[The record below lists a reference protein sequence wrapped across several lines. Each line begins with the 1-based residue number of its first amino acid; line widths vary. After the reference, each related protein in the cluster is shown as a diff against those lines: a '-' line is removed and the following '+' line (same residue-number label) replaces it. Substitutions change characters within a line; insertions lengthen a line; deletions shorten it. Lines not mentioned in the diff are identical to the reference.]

1 MKPRVFIAMATR
13 ILGGPGKG
21 LVQFFK
27 NGGTEGCEPL
37 CIRYAGAGEGETEFT
52 RAIEG
57 AGVRVLSLRQ
67 QFALDPR
74 FVGQA
79 MGIVRRERCDILQ
92 SHGYKSHAL
101 CAALH
106 WRTGLPWIA
115 FVHGWTSENMKMR
128 FYHGLEKALL
138 PFATRVVAVS
148 DSIRMRLPF
157 PARTRVI
164 PNAVDPAEVE
174 MGDPGLDIRACLGIP
189 PDALVAGVV
198 GRLSPEK
205 GQSFFLRALAAARA
219 RIPGLVGILV
229 GDGQDRRVLETEA
242 SALGLK
248 GSLHFT
254 GHVSSMAAYYRA
266 MDLVVMPSLS
276 EGMPNV
282 ALEAM
287 LFGRALVATS
297 VGGIPEVVADGV
309 TGRLVDPRDPGG
321 MAGAVCALLEDREL
335 LRRMGQAGRQRVLE
349 EFSPARRTRLITDLY
364 NEVVQERRGRI
375 RPKGIKE
382 RQEWH

>member
-1 MKPRVFIAMATR
+1 M
-13 ILGGPGKG
+13 
-21 LVQFFK
+21 
-27 NGGTEGCEPL
+27 PL
-37 CIRYAGAGEGETEFT
+37 CITYTPDIKRKTEFT
-52 RAIEG
+52 SAIEST
-57 AGVRVLSLRQ
+57 GVRVLSLQ
-67 QFALDPR
+67 QKLTFDPR
-74 FVGQA
+74 LISQA
-79 MGIVRRERCDILQ
+79 LEIVRHENINVLQ
-92 SHGYKSHAL
+92 SHGYKSHVL

-115 FVHGWTSENMKMR
+115 FVHGWTTENMKIR
-128 FYHGLEKALL
+128 LYHGIEKALI
-138 PFATRVVAVS
+138 PFATRVVTVS
-148 DSIRMRLPF
+148 ESIRQRLLLTP
-157 PARTRVI
+157 RHKIRVI

-189 PDALVAGVV
+189 PDAPVAGVV

-219 RIPGLVGILV
+219 RIPELVGILV
-229 GDGQDRRVLETEA
+229 GDGQDRRALETEA
-242 SALGLK
+242 SGLGLK

-287 LFGRALVATS
+287 LFGRALVATR

-335 LRRMGQAGRQRVLE
+335 LRRMGQAGHQRVLE
-349 EFSPARRTRLITDLY
+349 EFSPARRTRLITDMY
-364 NEVVQERRGRI
+364 NEVVQERRERI